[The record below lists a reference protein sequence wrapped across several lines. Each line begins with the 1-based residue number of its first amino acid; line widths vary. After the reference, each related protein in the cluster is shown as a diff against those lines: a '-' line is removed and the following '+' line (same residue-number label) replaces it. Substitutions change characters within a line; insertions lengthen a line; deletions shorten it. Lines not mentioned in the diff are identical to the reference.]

1 MKLMKINVNTITI
14 GLIVGGMILSSSLQ
28 ANGITYCPSF
38 PAGAIAR
45 KREEER
51 REREETEQLNKLLN
65 ERIKQR
71 KVIEIT
77 SNEDV
82 KLLIKQRKMVYEN
95 KDQGISLPEAIAGI
109 LFASFLAFFPLFTER
124 FFRDESS
131 EKQET
136 KMKKS

>member
-1 MKLMKINVNTITI
+1 MLKPKCFI
-14 GLIVGGMILSSSLQ
+14 IVTILSLSLQ
-28 ANGITYCPSF
+28 AKGITYCPSF

-51 REREETEQLNKLLN
+51 REREKTEQLNKLLN

-82 KLLIKQRKMVYEN
+82 KLLIKPRKMVNEYKN
-95 KDQGISLPEAIAGI
+95 QGISLPEAIAWVV
-109 LFASFLAFFPLFTER
+109 FAGFLAFFSIFIER
-124 FFRDESS
+124 FFFD
-131 EKQET
+131 KL
-136 KMKKS
+136 

>member
-1 MKLMKINVNTITI
+1 MLKPKCFII
-14 GLIVGGMILSSSLQ
+14 GMLLSLSLQ
-28 ANGITYCPSF
+28 AKGITYCPSF

-45 KREEER
+45 QREEER

-82 KLLIKQRKMVYEN
+82 KLLIKPRKMVDKNEN
-95 KDQGISLPEAIAGI
+95 QGISLPEGISFVVFAG
-109 LFASFLAFFPLFTER
+109 LLAFFPLFIER
-124 FFRDESS
+124 FL
-131 EKQET
+131 K
-136 KMKKS
+136 

>member
-1 MKLMKINVNTITI
+1 MLKPKCFII
-14 GLIVGGMILSSSLQ
+14 GMLLSLSLQ
-28 ANGITYCPSF
+28 AKGITYCTSF

-45 KREEER
+45 QREEER

-109 LFASFLAFFPLFTER
+109 LFASFLAFFPLFIER

-131 EKQET
+131 EKQDT

>member
-1 MKLMKINVNTITI
+1 MTYNMLKPKCFI
-14 GLIVGGMILSSSLQ
+14 IVTILSLSLQ
-28 ANGITYCPSF
+28 AKGITYCPSF

-51 REREETEQLNKLLN
+51 REQEKTEQLNKLLN

-82 KLLIKQRKMVYEN
+82 KLLIKPRKMVDEN
-95 KDQGISLPEAIAGI
+95 ENQEISLPEAIAWVV
-109 LFASFLAFFPLFTER
+109 FAGSLAFFPIFIER
-124 FFRDESS
+124 FFFD
-131 EKQET
+131 KL
-136 KMKKS
+136 